1 MLRDS
6 FGRTIGKLR
15 ISVTDRC
22 DLRCVYCMPA
32 EGLAWKPRGDLLSYE
47 EITRLA
53 RVFCDLGVTELRLTG
68 GEPLVRADVPAL
80 VRMLRQS
87 SGAKDI
93 AISTNGIQLARY
105 ARPLAD
111 AGLDRVNVS
120 LDALDPA
127 RFHELTRRDGL
138 DAVLAGIAA
147 ACEVFPGRVKL
158 NAVAMRGYTEHEV
171 WAFCEMARRCDLVV
185 RFIEYMPLD
194 ADHKWRRED
203 VLGGSELRAQIQERY
218 TIVPVEEPDRH
229 APSRDWR
236 FADAPGG
243 VGFIDS
249 VTAPFCQ
256 ACDRVRITAD
266 GKLRTCLFSQV
277 ETDLRTPMRAGATD
291 AELAALIEGAV
302 WLKEAGHNIG
312 TVDFVPASRSM
323 SQIGG

>member
-53 RVFCDLGVTELRLTG
+53 RVFCDHGVTELRLTG

-147 ACEVFPGRVKL
+147 A
-158 NAVAMRGYTEHEV
+158 A
-171 WAFCEMARRCDLVV
+171 
-185 RFIEYMPLD
+185 
-194 ADHKWRRED
+194 
-203 VLGGSELRAQIQERY
+203 LR
-218 TIVPVEEPDRH
+218 
-229 APSRDWR
+229 
-236 FADAPGG
+236 
-243 VGFIDS
+243 
-249 VTAPFCQ
+249 
-256 ACDRVRITAD
+256 
-266 GKLRTCLFSQV
+266 
-277 ETDLRTPMRAGATD
+277 
-291 AELAALIEGAV
+291 
-302 WLKEAGHNIG
+302 
-312 TVDFVPASRSM
+312 
-323 SQIGG
+323 